1 MKEYIFYA
9 RELIKE
15 AEGFSPIVYKCTA
28 GFNTVGYG
36 RNIDAN
42 PLTQSELMRTG
53 KRIIN
58 GETQMF
64 VSNLLA
70 EEWLT
75 SEILDIASKCE
86 GKEWFEYIGY
96 ERKGVVID
104 LIYNLGLTKWNTF
117 KRCQLALS
125 SKDFGV
131 ASLELEDSK
140 WYRQVGLRGKRN
152 VEIMKFGEKI
162 HDYYNKDK
170 K

>member
-1 MKEYIFYA
+1 MREYIVYA
-9 RELIKE
+9 KDLIKE
-15 AEGFSPIVYKCTA
+15 AEGFSAVVYKCPA
-28 GFNTVGYG
+28 GFNTIGYG

-42 PLTQSELMRTG
+42 PLTQSDILRMS
-53 KRIIN
+53 KRLVN
-58 GETQMF
+58 GETELV
-64 VSNLLA
+64 VSKNLA
-70 EEWLT
+70 DEWLT
-75 SEILDIASKCE
+75 SEVLEIAKDCE
-86 GKEWFEYIGY
+86 GKDWFEYIGF
-96 ERKGVVID
+96 ERKGVIID

-162 HDYYNKDK
+162 HDFYKGEK